1 MSADTVPAIEV
12 RGLVKRYGS
21 VRALDG
27 VDLVVEQGSI
37 FGFVGPNGAGKTTT
51 LRVVLGLARAD
62 GGTVRIFGGEPT
74 AMRRR
79 IGFLPDVPGYYP
91 WMRAEEFLRFAGSLF
106 AIAPDVLDTRVR
118 ALLDMSGLSGV
129 RTRVGGYSR
138 GMRQRLGIAQA
149 LINAPDLLLLD
160 EPTSALDPIG
170 RRDVLEM
177 IAELRG
183 RTTVLFS
190 THILGDVER
199 VCDHIAV
206 LDHGQVRD
214 AGPIAEVMTR
224 NAGAQRVRVQLD
236 ERTPDFL
243 DRLTHEDWVTGITM
257 PDGAGPA
264 DGSVEVAASDVA
276 LARRRI
282 PALVA
287 GLDAGLVRFEV
298 REPSLEDVFVALVS
312 TDRQE
317 PDAAPR
323 PGGPEGPDGEAAR

>member
-1 MSADTVPAIEV
+1 MSAAGPAIEIT
-12 RGLVKRYGS
+12 GLVKRYGE

-27 VDLVVEQGSI
+27 VDLTVDSGSI
-37 FGFVGPNGAGKTTT
+37 YGFVGPNGAGKTTT
-51 LRVVLGLARAD
+51 LRVLLGLARAD
-62 GGTVRIFGGEPT
+62 AGGVRVFGDDPA

-91 WMRAEEFLRFAGSLF
+91 WMRADEFLRFAGSLF
-106 AIAPDVLDTRVR
+106 GLAPDVLEARVR
-118 ALLDMSGLSGV
+118 ALLDLSGLGGV

-170 RRDVLEM
+170 RKDVLEM

-199 VCDHIAV
+199 VCDHVAV
-206 LDHGQVRD
+206 LDHGRVRD
-214 AGPIAEVMTR
+214 AGAIGEVMGR
-224 NAGAQRVRVQLD
+224 NAGEQRVLVELD
-236 ERTPDFL
+236 GNADAFLERL
-243 DRLTHEDWVTGITM
+243 AAEDWVGRVTRTTPGNGAPGGLEITTG
-257 PDGAGPA
+257 
-264 DGSVEVAASDVA
+264 DVGR
-276 LARRRI
+276 ARRRV

-287 GLDAGLVRFEV
+287 ALDAGLVRFEV
-298 REPSLEDVFVALVS
+298 REPSLEDVFVTLVS
-312 TDRQE
+312 PDQPPSDADRR
-317 PDAAPR
+317 PVAPER
-323 PGGPEGPDGEAAR
+323 EVVR

>member
-1 MSADTVPAIEV
+1 MSAPAPAAIEIT
-12 RGLVKRYGS
+12 GLVKRYGE

-27 VDLVVEQGSI
+27 VDLTVESGSI
-37 FGFVGPNGAGKTTT
+37 YGFVGPNGAGKTTT
-51 LRVVLGLARAD
+51 LRVLLGLARAD
-62 GGTVRIFGGEPT
+62 AGGVRVFGGDPAT
-74 AMRRR
+74 MRRR

-91 WMRAEEFLRFAGSLF
+91 WMRADEFLRFAGSLF
-106 AIAPDVLDTRVR
+106 GLAPDVLEARVR
-118 ALLDMSGLSGV
+118 ALLDLSGLGGV

-170 RRDVLEM
+170 RKDVLEM

-199 VCDHIAV
+199 VCDHVAV
-206 LDHGQVRD
+206 LDHGRVRD
-214 AGPIAEVMTR
+214 AGAIGEVMGR
-224 NAGAQRVRVQLD
+224 NAGEQRVLVELEGD
-236 ERTPDFL
+236 ADAFLERL
-243 DRLTHEDWVTGITM
+243 AAEDWVGRVTRTASGNGAPGALEITTG
-257 PDGAGPA
+257 
-264 DGSVEVAASDVA
+264 DVGR
-276 LARRRI
+276 ARRRV

-312 TDRQE
+312 PDQPPSDADR
-317 PDAAPR
+317 R
-323 PGGPEGPDGEAAR
+323 PVVPEREVVR

>member
-1 MSADTVPAIEV
+1 MSAAGAAIEI
-12 RGLVKRYGS
+12 RGLVKRYGA
-21 VRALDG
+21 VHALDG
-27 VDLVVEQGSI
+27 VDLAVDEGSI

-51 LRVVLGLARAD
+51 LRVLLGLARAD
-62 GGTVRIFGGEPT
+62 AGTVRIFGGDPA

-91 WMRAEEFLRFAGSLF
+91 WMRAEEFLRFAGALF
-106 AIAPDVLDTRVR
+106 GLAPDVLDARVR
-118 ALLDMSGLSGV
+118 ALLDLSGLGGV
-129 RTRVGGYSR
+129 STRVGGFSR

-170 RRDVLEM
+170 RKDVLEM

-199 VCDHIAV
+199 VCDHVAV
-206 LDHGQVRD
+206 LDRGRVRA
-214 AGPIAEVMTR
+214 AGPFAELVAR
-224 NAGAQRVRVQLD
+224 HAGAERILVQLD
-236 ERTPDFL
+236 GHTDAFVQ
-243 DRLTHEDWVTGITM
+243 RLSGEDWVTGVTPL
-257 PDGAGPA
+257 PDARPGEE
-264 DGSVEVAASDVA
+264 SLELTASDVTR
-276 LARRRI
+276 ARRRV

-287 GLDAGLVRFEV
+287 ALDAGLVRFEV

-312 TDRQE
+312 PDRQH
-317 PDAAPR
+317 PDAGPR
-323 PGGPEGPDGEAAR
+323 PGGPEGPEGEAR

>member
-1 MSADTVPAIEV
+1 MSAEEPAI
-12 RGLVKRYGS
+12 RIDGLVKRYGT

-27 VDLVVEQGSI
+27 VDLSVESGSI

-51 LRVVLGLARAD
+51 LRVLLGLAHAD
-62 GGTVRIFGGEPT
+62 AGRVRIFGGEPA

-91 WMRAEEFLRFAGSLF
+91 WMRADEFLRFAGSLF
-106 AIAPDVLDTRVR
+106 ALAPDVLDARVD
-118 ALLDMSGLSGV
+118 ALLDMSGLGGV
-129 RTRVGGYSR
+129 RTRVGGFSR

-170 RRDVLEM
+170 RKDVLEM

-199 VCDHIAV
+199 VCDHVAV
-206 LDHGQVRD
+206 LDRGRVRA
-214 AGPIAEVMTR
+214 AGTFSDVMAEH
-224 NAGAQRVRVQLD
+224 AGAQHIVVELD
-236 ERTPDFL
+236 GHTDEFVG
-243 DRLTHEDWVTGITM
+243 RLAEEDWVSGVV
-257 PDGAGPA
+257 PA
-264 DGSVEVAASDVA
+264 AAARPGDASLELTVSDVTR
-276 LARRRI
+276 ARRRV

-312 TDRQE
+312 PDRGE
-317 PDAAPR
+317 PDADRR
-323 PGGPEGPDGEAAR
+323 PGGPEGPEGEVA